1 MEPAP
6 PAEPPAPTRIREAAA
21 EDLPAIVGIYIR
33 AYAQPPWLEHHEPA
47 GAERYLR
54 WVLGVPQT
62 FGLVVEEAGQVRGFI
77 LAGRRAYA
85 DFVEDWERL
94 ADPPPEGWPPVP
106 GQLGY
111 IWELA
116 VDPGAQ
122 RCCRQRSS
130 ACAARGWRLCC
141 YARASAPS
149 PPPRSTG
156 ALASSACPST
166 SATIHSPAPGCCGC
180 ARERPRAEVGCP
192 CRLRQAPPA
201 EQKRLARSSAQR
213 SAARAGS
220 GSAQAQAGLT
230 RAQSGP
236 ALPHAGARISWR
248 AKK

>member
-106 GQLGY
+106 GRLGY

-122 RCCRQRSS
+122 RRGHGAALLQAAIERLRREGVEAVLLRSS
-130 ACAARGWRLCC
+130 ERAIAAATLYRRFGFQRLPIHER
-141 YARASAPS
+141 YDP
-149 PPPRSTG
+149 
-156 ALASSACPST
+156 LAGPWLL
-166 SATIHSPAPGCCGC
+166 
-180 ARERPRAEVGCP
+180 
-192 CRLRQAPPA
+192 RLR
-201 EQKRLARSSAQR
+201 
-213 SAARAGS
+213 
-220 GSAQAQAGLT
+220 T
-230 RAQSGP
+230 
-236 ALPHAGARISWR
+236 
-248 AKK
+248 